1 MRHFFLSVISALF
14 LTSSVIAEEFEKGFT
29 AYKNGDYETAR
40 DLWSP
45 LADQGDGRA
54 QTNLGL
60 MYEHGKGVPK
70 NHKEAIKWYTL
81 AAEQGYSRA
90 QESLGVMYEYGKGVP
105 KNNEK
110 AIKWYLLAAEQGV
123 EQVKPSLENLFQL
136 LTSETFSKNQQR
148 YGCFEIIELFEKTKE
163 FVESDENR
171 YIEFCQNFKFA
182 IDGNSDSQFKLGKH
196 FLDGDLVH
204 QDYKKAMKW
213 FRFSAVQENKN
224 AQRNLGLM
232 YARGTGVS
240 KNEKAALNWY
250 LAAAKQGDEVA
261 GELAADLLLRDIVY
275 GNTVDRLYNLAALI
289 NGCFLV
295 KDARCAFD
303 KVWKYLDVS
312 EDDNLSLAELS
323 KFQRDLIKFSYVEG
337 MKDAVE
343 IEEVAAINLSTILLL
358 PITSSSILHSFDY
371 NNNGTLQKEEVFGET
386 EFAKLV
392 GIDAQSLI
400 SGVEFQTLGNKI
412 NDAIKKLPLPF

>member
-1 MRHFFLSVISALF
+1 
-14 LTSSVIAEEFEKGFT
+14 
-29 AYKNGDYETAR
+29 
-40 DLWSP
+40 
-45 LADQGDGRA
+45 
-54 QTNLGL
+54 
-60 MYEHGKGVPK
+60 
-70 NHKEAIKWYTL
+70 
-81 AAEQGYSRA
+81 
-90 QESLGVMYEYGKGVP
+90 
-105 KNNEK
+105 
-110 AIKWYLLAAEQGV
+110 
-123 EQVKPSLENLFQL
+123 
-136 LTSETFSKNQQR
+136 
-148 YGCFEIIELFEKTKE
+148 
-163 FVESDENR
+163 
-171 YIEFCQNFKFA
+171 
-182 IDGNSDSQFKLGKH
+182 LGKH

-250 LAAAKQGDEVA
+250 LAAAKQGDKVA

-275 GNTVDRLYNLAALI
+275 GNTVDKLYNLAALI

-343 IEEVAAINLSTILLL
+343 IEEVAAINLTTILLL